1 MAGSKAP
8 LTPKQQALH
17 DLALART
24 ALGPQ
29 WQSATAVMRPAAL
42 IQSSI
47 QKHRVAWAAGA
58 LVTGFIAV
66 RLLLPSSRRK
76 NERDSQPKSDK
87 KSGLI
92 ALLTTPLFG
101 LASKAVLSF
110 VTTQVQN
117 HIANNSSS
125 KKPPSF

>member
-47 QKHRVAWAAGA
+47 RR
-58 LVTGFIAV
+58 LGF
-66 RLLLPSSRRK
+66 
-76 NERDSQPKSDK
+76 QPKDVK
-87 KSGLI
+87 I
-92 ALLTTPLFG
+92 LLNTHAHFDLT
-101 LASKAVLSF
+101 
-110 VTTQVQN
+110 
-117 HIANNSSS
+117 
-125 KKPPSF
+125 

>member
-1 MAGSKAP
+1 
-8 LTPKQQALH
+8 
-17 DLALART
+17 
-24 ALGPQ
+24 
-29 WQSATAVMRPAAL
+29 MRPAAL

-47 QKHRVAWAAGA
+47 QKNRIAWAAGA
-58 LVTGFIAV
+58 LITGFIAV

-76 NERDSQPKSDK
+76 NERDSRPKSDK

-117 HIANNSSS
+117 IIANNSPS

>member
-1 MAGSKAP
+1 
-8 LTPKQQALH
+8 
-17 DLALART
+17 
-24 ALGPQ
+24 
-29 WQSATAVMRPAAL
+29 MRPAAL

-47 QKHRVAWAAGA
+47 QKHRIAWAAGA
-58 LVTGFIAV
+58 LITGFIAV

-76 NERDSQPKSDK
+76 NERDSRPKSDK

-101 LASKAVLSF
+101 LASKVVLSF

-117 HIANNSSS
+117 IIANNSSS